1 MASSD
6 LFDAGHDPAENRERR
21 ELRYNFQFDD
31 LWAFYWYFNL
41 KSPVTRRNRQLLK
54 WNAPI
59 AAALVGVALVV
70 FGLQLASD
78 EMRIGLCSV
87 GITFL
92 LLAVYRRI
100 TWRRRLRHAA
110 KTLAYN
116 AHQRSIRKD
125 VFGPRRVVLTPTT
138 VTESSEWSVTTY
150 KLAAIDQIVDN
161 EAHLFFLRTPAAGI
175 VIPKSAFAGPDEYQ
189 AFLATAQAWHAAA
202 VAADNANDGTQPP
215 QFGGKP
221 ER

>member
-6 LFDAGHDPAENRERR
+6 LFDAGHDPAGNREQR

-41 KSPVTRRNRQLLK
+41 KSPVTQRNRQLLK
-54 WNAPI
+54 WYAPI
-59 AAALVGVALVV
+59 ATTLVGVAIVA
-70 FGLQLASD
+70 FALQLSRD
-78 EMRIGLCSV
+78 EMRIGLCSA

-100 TWRRRLRHAA
+100 TWRRRLRHGA

-116 AHQRSIRKD
+116 AHQRSIRKE

-138 VTESSEWSVTTY
+138 VTESSEWSVITY
-150 KLAAIDQIVDN
+150 KLAAIHQIVDN

-221 ER
+221 GR